1 MGVIATGSKTIVDLS
16 DGKSLSC
23 YLTSNLPKT
32 QIYNPNTNPGTYIP
46 DWSDSQKH
54 LVITPSV
61 SANQQDVT
69 SSVTVTWKRRLGGGG
84 EGDLDNATETTS
96 NNTLTVDA
104 NNLGT
109 ESSGMITYVAYAS
122 YTDPD
127 TNIPS
132 TIKADIT
139 FALTRIGE
147 NGADGT
153 SAKSAYLSGEQVFKY
168 SSATATPTPTTLQ
181 LTAHLQGVEVSGWYV
196 KNGNG
201 WNKIGNTTQDSSLT
215 LTISPDD
222 TNIWHA
228 NSSVETIKVATSDAN
243 VYDIMSIYKVIDGRE
258 GNPAIV
264 AFLSNEMMTFPGNN
278 DGVVAANTSFTC
290 DAVGFSGT
298 NGAVVNINYNGI
310 TGIPMDGATQLME
323 ITANGEAT
331 TSGAPFTVTIKQN
344 TNLGGVGEQHGQITI
359 PVTVAGANVNLK
371 LNWSK
376 VNTGPT
382 GASAVNMSV
391 FAPKGAT
398 FKNGDSTM
406 SLKLE
411 VFAYDGS
418 TNIVTTAGAASYKWY
433 KYDITEQTNW
443 KELTGQT
450 TYQLTVRGDEVDGLA
465 TYKCIMRYKNK
476 DYMDTIDV
484 TDKTDPYQAGIDST
498 GGDIF
503 KNARGTSFLICR
515 LWQNA
520 DEVDT
525 QKTTI
530 YSSVNPPTSEEAVA
544 APVGSYCYYC
554 PVSNYNSSP
563 FAVKNTVI
571 LKKQANGTWKTDTTV
586 KHDKT
591 YTWTRRD
598 KNGDAIAGNFATGKV
613 IFVDSS
619 DVSDK
624 NTFMCTVSDG
634 AVS

>member
-1 MGVIATGSKTIVDLS
+1 
-16 DGKSLSC
+16 
-23 YLTSNLPKT
+23 
-32 QIYNPNTNPGTYIP
+32 
-46 DWSDSQKH
+46 
-54 LVITPSV
+54 
-61 SANQQDVT
+61 
-69 SSVTVTWKRRLGGGG
+69 
-84 EGDLDNATETTS
+84 
-96 NNTLTVDA
+96 
-104 NNLGT
+104 
-109 ESSGMITYVAYAS
+109 
-122 YTDPD
+122 
-127 TNIPS
+127 
-132 TIKADIT
+132 
-139 FALTRIGE
+139 
-147 NGADGT
+147 
-153 SAKSAYLSGEQVFKY
+153 
-168 SSATATPTPTTLQ
+168 
-181 LTAHLQGVEVSGWYV
+181 
-196 KNGNG
+196 
-201 WNKIGNTTQDSSLT
+201 
-215 LTISPDD
+215 
-222 TNIWHA
+222 
-228 NSSVETIKVATSDAN
+228 
-243 VYDIMSIYKVIDGRE
+243 
-258 GNPAIV
+258 
-264 AFLSNEMMTFPGNN
+264 
-278 DGVVAANTSFTC
+278 
-290 DAVGFSGT
+290 
-298 NGAVVNINYNGI
+298 
-310 TGIPMDGATQLME
+310 MDGSTALISITQNG
-323 ITANGEAT
+323 TAST
-331 TSGAPFTVTIKQN
+331 DGAPFTVAVTQN
-344 TNLGGVGEQHGQITI
+344 TNLGGAGEQHGQITI
-359 PVTVAGANVNLK
+359 PVTVAGASINLK

-450 TYQLTVRGDEVDGLA
+450 AYQLTVRGDEVDGLA

-554 PVSNYNSSP
+554 PVSNYNVSP